1 MQALQVETLA
11 PDYAGCVLTNLAIPD
26 ICPGEALIRV
36 RAAALNFPDLL
47 MARGEY
53 QLKPALP
60 FVLGMEAAGE
70 VVSAPAGSGFAAGDR
85 VVAGT
90 RLGGF
95 AEYAA
100 VPVANL
106 RTLPFDISFE
116 TGAAFGSAYL
126 TAWVALVELGQL
138 KPDQWVLV
146 HGAAGGVGLAA
157 VDLAQALGAKVIAA
171 SASPAKLAVIAHEY
185 APAATILLQG
195 RFREEVV
202 RITKGALADLVFDP
216 VGGDVF
222 DESTRCVA
230 FGGKL
235 LVVGF
240 TSGRIPQIL
249 ANIPLIKGFSV
260 VGVRAGEYSRRFPD
274 RGAAI
279 RNETLRLLTEG
290 QIRLRIDR
298 VLPLSRWREGFAAM
312 ANREV
317 VGKVVFVPGG

>member
-1 MQALQVETLA
+1 MQALQVHALA
-11 PDYAGCVLTNLAIPD
+11 SGYDGCALANLPIPQPA
-26 ICPGEALIRV
+26 PGEALVRI

-47 MARGEY
+47 MTRGDY
-53 QLKPALP
+53 QLKPELS

-70 VVSAPAGSGFAAGDR
+70 IVSAPEGSGFAAGDR

-90 RLGGF
+90 QLGGF
-95 AEYAA
+95 AEYAT
-100 VPVANL
+100 VPLANL
-106 RTLPFDISFE
+106 RALPANVSFE
-116 TGAAFGSAYL
+116 TAAAFGSAYL
-126 TAWVALVELGQL
+126 TAWVALVELGRL
-138 KPDQWVLV
+138 EPGQWVLV

-157 VDLAQALGAKVIAA
+157 VDLAQALGARVIAA
-171 SASPAKLAVIAHEY
+171 SASPAKLALVEREY
-185 APAATILLQG
+185 LPDATILAEG
-195 RFREEVV
+195 RFREKVAE
-202 RITKGALADLVFDP
+202 ITGGALADLVYDP

-240 TSGRIPQIL
+240 TSGRIPDISV
-249 ANIPLIKGFSV
+249 NIPLIKGFSI
-260 VGVRAGEYSRRFPD
+260 VGVRAGEYSRRFPE

-279 RNETLRLLTEG
+279 RDETLRLLGEG
-290 QIRLRIDR
+290 RIRPRIDR
-298 VLPLSRWREGFAAM
+298 VLPLSCWREGFEAM

>member
-1 MQALQVETLA
+1 MQALQVQSLA
-11 PDYAGCVLTNLAIPD
+11 PDYAGCVLTERSAPIPGPD
-26 ICPGEALIRV
+26 EVLIRV

-47 MARGEY
+47 MTRGEY

-60 FVLGMEAAGE
+60 FVPGMEAAGE
-70 VVSAPAGSGFAAGDR
+70 VISAPAASHFATGDR

-100 VPVANL
+100 VPVANV
-106 RTLPFDISFE
+106 RALPPHISFE
-116 TGAAFGSAYL
+116 TGAAFSSAYL

-138 KPDQWVLV
+138 KPGQWVLV

-157 VDLAQALGAKVIAA
+157 VDLAHALGARVIAA
-171 SASPAKLAVIAHEY
+171 SASPAKLAVIEREY
-185 APAATILLQG
+185 APAATIVAQG
-195 RFREEVV
+195 RFREAIA
-202 RITKGALADLVFDP
+202 RITGGALADLVYDP
-216 VGGDVF
+216 VGGEVF

-240 TSGRIPQIL
+240 TSGRIPDISV
-249 ANIPLIKGFSV
+249 NIPLIKGFSV
-260 VGVRAGEYSRRFPD
+260 VGVRAGEYARRFPH

-279 RNETLRLLTEG
+279 RDETLKMLVESR
-290 QIRLRIDR
+290 IKPRIDR
-298 VLPLSRWREGFAAM
+298 LLPLSKWRDGFAAM
-312 ANREV
+312 ANREAI
-317 VGKVVFVPGG
+317 GKIVLVPGS

>member
-1 MQALQVETLA
+1 MQALQVQSLG
-11 PDYAGCVLTNLAIPD
+11 PDYAGCVLTELPVPKPG
-26 ICPGEALIRV
+26 PGEALIRV

-47 MARGEY
+47 MTRGEY
-53 QLKPALP
+53 QLKPTLP
-60 FVLGMEAAGE
+60 FVPGMEAAGE
-70 VVSAPAGSGFAAGDR
+70 VIAAPAGSGFAAGDR

-90 RLGGF
+90 RLGAF
-95 AEYAA
+95 AEYAV

-106 RTLPFDISFE
+106 RALPPDISFE

-157 VDLAQALGAKVIAA
+157 VDLAHVLGAKVIAT
-171 SASPAKLAVIAHEY
+171 SASPAKLAVIARDY
-185 APAATILLQG
+185 APAATIVAKG
-195 RFREEVV
+195 RFREEVA
-202 RITKGALADLVFDP
+202 RITDGALCDLVYDP

-240 TSGRIPQIL
+240 TSGRIPDISV
-249 ANIPLIKGFSV
+249 NIPLIKGFSV

-274 RGAAI
+274 RGSAI
-279 RNETLRLLTEG
+279 REETLRLLTEG
-290 QIRLRIDR
+290 QIRPRIDR
-298 VLPLSRWREGFAAM
+298 VLPLSRWHEGFATM

-317 VGKVVFVPGG
+317 VGKIVFVPGG

>member
-1 MQALQVETLA
+1 MQALEVQALA
-11 PDYAGCVLTNLAIPD
+11 PDYAGCALVELPAPEPA
-26 ICPGEALIRV
+26 PGEALIRV

-47 MARGEY
+47 MTRGEY
-53 QLKPALP
+53 QLKPGLP
-60 FVLGMEAAGE
+60 FVPGMEAAGE

-100 VPVANL
+100 VPLENL
-106 RTLPFDISFE
+106 RHLPPLVPFE
-116 TGAAFGSAYL
+116 TAAAFGSAYL
-126 TAWVALVELGQL
+126 TAWVALVELGRL
-138 KPDQWVLV
+138 EPGQWVLV

-157 VDLAQALGAKVIAA
+157 VDLAQALGARVIAA
-171 SASPAKLAVIAHEY
+171 SASPEKLAVVARDY
-185 APAATILLQG
+185 RPDATILAEG
-195 RFREEVV
+195 RFREEVAE
-202 RITKGALADLVFDP
+202 ITGGALAHLVYDP

-240 TSGRIPQIL
+240 TSGRIPDVSV
-249 ANIPLIKGFSV
+249 NIPLIKGFSV
-260 VGVRAGEYSRRFPD
+260 VGVRAGEYSRRFPE

-279 RNETLRLLTEG
+279 RDETLRLLAEG
-290 QIRLRIDR
+290 RIRPRVDR